1 MGRFT
6 LNHNQNNHK
15 IENDQTFCYFSFVK
29 NATSQLNFGSGQS
42 SSTSRGF
49 RTSPQPATEVFTHT
63 INRKFFNFNKCCK
76 NSLRYCERP
85 CAGKPCDAGCR
96 VQCGVFGQLCQ
107 AVSCAAANPGGCSG
121 SVTTTPTTPSTTS
134 TTAPPLSS
142 CDAGYTLTGSKCL
155 KLVTTP
161 SNYLQAILG
170 CVNMG
175 ATLVSMESQADQD
188 AVFALTG
195 STGGWIGL
203 TDFLDEG
210 VFSWVDGAPV
220 SYTNWRFNAPNN
232 NNNNQHCTQVRAN
245 DGEWDDVICNKNQQY
260 VCQKNARP

>member
-1 MGRFT
+1 MIKTFVI
-6 LNHNQNNHK
+6 LVSLK
-15 IENDQTFCYFSFVK
+15 IV
-29 NATSQLNFGSGQS
+29 TSQLNFGSGQS

-49 RTSPQPATEVFTHT
+49 QTKPKPTAEVFTHR
-63 INRKFFNFNKCCK
+63 INQKFFNFNHCCK

-85 CAGKPCDAGCR
+85 CAGRPCDAGCR
-96 VQCGVFGQLCQ
+96 VQCGLFGFLCEP
-107 AVSCAAANPGGCSG
+107 VTCAAANPGGCSG
-121 SVTTTPTTPSTTS
+121 GSVTTTTTTTTS
-134 TTAPPLSS
+134 LPPTSS

-155 KLVTTP
+155 KLVTTS

-175 ATLVSMESQADQD
+175 ATLVSIESQADQD

-203 TDFLDEG
+203 TDFLNEG
-210 VFSWVDGAPV
+210 TFSWVDGSPV
-220 SYTNWRFNAPNN
+220 SYTNWRSNAPNN
-232 NNNNQHCTQVRAN
+232 GNNNQHCTQIRPN
-245 DGEWDDVICNKNQQY
+245 DGEWDDVICDKNQQY